1 MSEPARQESPLVQC
15 RLPAGP
21 VDGGPAGV
29 VLKEIPFQAHFN
41 LRGDPGDAAFLVA
54 VEDVLGLTLP
64 TQANTIIRRPHLRV
78 AWLGPDEWL
87 MIVTPDNPR
96 VSSTQ
101 LAGAL
106 ATFHHALNDLSGGQT
121 IISVSGPHALDV
133 LAKGCTLD
141 MHPRVF
147 GPGQCAQS
155 HLAKCSV
162 LIIPH
167 ATNLSGY
174 DVVVR
179 RSFADYLWQWLVKA
193 GSEYGIAAS

>member
-1 MSEPARQESPLVQC
+1 MSESARQESPLVQC
-15 RLPAGP
+15 RLPAGR
-21 VDGGPAGV
+21 VDGAPAGV
-29 VLKEIPFQAHFN
+29 ILKETPFQVHLN
-41 LRGDPGDAAFLVA
+41 LRGDPDDVAFLTA

-64 TQANTIIRRPHLRV
+64 TQPNTIARRQDLIV

-87 MIVTPDNPR
+87 LISTPTNPR
-96 VSSTQ
+96 ASSTQ
-101 LAGAL
+101 LADSL

-121 IISVSGPHALDV
+121 IISISGPRSLDV
-133 LAKGCTLD
+133 LAKGCTVD

-147 GPGQCAQS
+147 GHGQCAQS
-155 HLAKCSV
+155 HLAKSSV

-167 ATNLSGY
+167 ASNLSGY

-193 GSEYGIAAS
+193 GSEYGIAAA